1 MQSEH
6 HVVHLEYIQ
15 IVFVNYTSISLGKYH
30 NKTEKLNR
38 SFWKTN
44 LNKSLRN
51 DKNVKVREKF
61 LENCKPIQEIQY
73 LRNKSN
79 NERTEDNREKFIR

>member
-15 IVFVNYTSISLGKYH
+15 IVFVNYTSISLEKYH

-51 DKNVKVREKF
+51 DKKRQSERKIF
-61 LENCKPIQEIQY
+61 RKLQAHSRDPISE
-73 LRNKSN
+73 
-79 NERTEDNREKFIR
+79 E